1 MTMLNNEYSGNIQE
15 ETKFTRTRNKKEKA
29 RIVFLLDENKREDFF
44 TLARMLNRDVSSI
57 LVDYVDKIIMDNQE
71 AIKKQKMVDKEI
83 VENIKLF

>member
-1 MTMLNNEYSGNIQE
+1 MTMVNNEYSGNIQE